1 LISAV
6 TFAVQFD
13 AGVPLRW
20 AIGGKY
26 IKQLLDQR
34 GYAESKG
41 FAIGVEFSDG
51 WRPYRAR
58 LMGDHVAIEQE
69 AEPLQFAIWLAR
81 RVAYYRLQRMPHLDD
96 GDRGYLDRVV
106 VSDDG
111 FGLRE
116 VTTSSRLWRTLR
128 VGLPGH
134 RPVSVELDA
143 YESSRTP

>member
-1 LISAV
+1 M
-6 TFAVQFD
+6 QFD

-81 RVAYYRLQRMPHLDD
+81 RVAYYRL
-96 GDRGYLDRVV
+96 DRVV